1 MPEKTINDT
10 KLLRLIDR
18 EKMSQAQAAIELGV
32 SRQAVNNRLKQLR
45 GRTTHAM
52 VAGRIDKVIDN
63 KIDTFAQLEKIN
75 HKANELLDAAETD
88 TQDTIRLMGEIR
100 NQLKLQ
106 LELFQTMW
114 DIRAAEEFQDTVL
127 TVIGQI
133 DPEVREKIISGL
145 NSRSAIRNAVTFR

>member
-10 KLLRLIDR
+10 KLLRLIDK
-18 EKMSQAQAAIELGV
+18 ENMTQAQAAIALGV

-52 VAGRIDKVIDN
+52 IAGRIDKVIDN

-88 TQDTIRLMGEIR
+88 TQDRIRLMGEIR

-106 LELFQTMW
+106 LELFQSMW
-114 DIRAAEEFQDTVL
+114 DVRAAEEFQDTVL

-133 DPEVREKIISGL
+133 DPEVLRKIISDL
-145 NSRSAIRNAVTFR
+145 NSRSVIRNAVTFR

>member
-10 KLLRLIDR
+10 KLLRLVDR
-18 EKMSQAQAAIELGV
+18 EKMSQAQAAVELGV

-75 HKANELLDAAETD
+75 IKANELLDAAETD

-106 LELFQTMW
+106 LELFQSMW
-114 DIRAAEEFQDTVL
+114 DVRAAEEFQDTVL

-133 DPEVREKIISGL
+133 DPEVRKKIISDL
-145 NSRSAIRNAVTFR
+145 NSRSVIRNAVTFR

>member
-1 MPEKTINDT
+1 MT
-10 KLLRLIDR
+10 
-18 EKMSQAQAAIELGV
+18 QVQAANELGV

-75 HKANELLDAAETD
+75 NKANELLDAAETD

-114 DIRAAEEFQDTVL
+114 DVRAAEEFQDTVL
-127 TVIGQI
+127 TVIGQV
-133 DPEVREKIISGL
+133 DPEVRKKILAEL

>member
-10 KLLRLIDR
+10 KLLRLVDR
-18 EKMSQAQAAIELGV
+18 EKMSQAQAANELGV

-75 HKANELLDAAETD
+75 IKANELLDAAETD

-106 LELFQTMW
+106 LELFQSMW
-114 DIRAAEEFQDTVL
+114 DVRAAEEFQDTVL

-133 DPEVREKIISGL
+133 DPEVRKKIISDL
-145 NSRSAIRNAVTFR
+145 NSRSVIRNAVTFR